1 MNFNDWSEEIAKN
14 FKQADDIVKQI
25 LGTVTSD
32 DRFTQDSDGL
42 KRVVESMVEEKL
54 KLFGI
59 PSKRAHDELLE
70 QFQEAQR
77 ENEMLWKRIKILE
90 DKLAAQGKTATPE
103 PDEFKPAAKRVSKPA
118 AIKKVTKSSGVAK
131 PISKTGGG
139 VKPSSAKQT
148 PTKASTS
155 AQKATAKKKPSATS
169 KRDDL
174 SKIKGI
180 GPKLEEKLVAAGIKT
195 YAQLA
200 ALTAKEAVAL
210 DDQLGLQGR
219 VLRDDWIKQAATLT
233 SLS

>member
-25 LGTVTSD
+25 LGTVRSD
-32 DRFTQDSDGL
+32 DRFTPDSDTL

-70 QFQEAQR
+70 QLQEAKL
-77 ENEMLWKRIKILE
+77 ENEMLWKRIKTLE
-90 DKLAAQGKTATPE
+90 DKLAARSETSTPE
-103 PDEFKPAAKRVSKPA
+103 PEAFKPTVTRVSKPTA
-118 AIKKVTKSSGVAK
+118 VKKVEMSTGQAK
-131 PISKTGGG
+131 PISKTGSA
-139 VKPSSAKQT
+139 KASSAKQT
-148 PTKASTS
+148 PAKEAASSKKS
-155 AQKATAKKKPSATS
+155 AAKQKPSASS
-169 KRDDL
+169 KPDDL

-180 GPKLEEKLVAAGIKT
+180 GPKLKEKLVASGIKT

-200 ALTAKEAVAL
+200 ALTPKQAQAL

-219 VLRDDWIKQAATLT
+219 ALRDDWVKQAK
-233 SLS
+233 SLQ